1 MKEIGIVVCNYNKA
15 SYVVKCV
22 ESILNSSFRHIDVLV
37 VDNASTDNSVNEL
50 YRFQNRIEII
60 QNKEN
65 LGGSG
70 GFNTGLR
77 RLLQKQYKYI
87 MLIDNDVILEKEAI
101 KQLYNFMEQE
111 KEVGLA
117 GAKIMKMDYI
127 EYLQEMGAMID
138 YDNLGVKPFFAGE
151 KDKEDIPD
159 VIYCDYVPACTL
171 IARVEA
177 IKKVGILPENNF
189 IYWDDMEWGY
199 NFNQAGYKV
208 VSYAK
213 SKVWHK
219 GGVTVSNNTFQVY
232 YWYRNKI
239 KFFLKHHANMTNQ
252 EIKDKILDEIFR
264 AIYACFYS
272 GRYNKSKTLMNAF
285 LDALNNVG
293 GKAENYKI
301 RPIDIVE
308 DRFVRAIDGTSKI
321 LLEVDEQWDNLRKI
335 IQKISN
341 LQKKYECIVIS
352 HYKSVLK
359 NSLQKKY
366 PQCKFLEYNEVIE
379 YDKYFKVCEHIFSV
393 KDNKFKKNY
402 VDGWGNVILNQ
413 KELIQCNN
421 YKENLELFKISY
433 EDIIE
438 EVIIKN
444 TKR

>member
-15 SYVVKCV
+15 SYVVKCI
-22 ESILNSSFRHIDVLV
+22 ESILNSSFKHMDILVID
-37 VDNASTDNSVNEL
+37 NGSTDNSVNEL
-50 YRFQNRIEII
+50 RKFQDRIEIV
-60 QNKEN
+60 QNKQN

-101 KQLYNFMEQE
+101 EQLYHFMEQK

-117 GAKIMKMDYI
+117 GAKIMKMDDK

-151 KDKEDIPD
+151 KDREDIPD
-159 VIYCDYVPACTL
+159 VIYCDYVPACAL
-171 IARVEA
+171 IARVAA
-177 IKKVGILPENNF
+177 IRKVGILPEDNF

-208 VSYAK
+208 ASYGK

-219 GGVTVSNNTFQVY
+219 GGVTISANTFQTY

-239 KFFLKHHANMTNQ
+239 KFFLKHHVNMTNQ
-252 EIKDKILDEIFR
+252 EIKENILDEMFR

-285 LDALNNVG
+285 LDALNNIG
-293 GKAENYKI
+293 GKAEIYKI
-301 RPIDIVE
+301 RPIDVVE
-308 DRFVRAIDGTSKI
+308 DRFACAIDGASKI
-321 LLEVDEQWDNLRKI
+321 LLEVDDQWDNLRKI
-335 IQKISN
+335 IQKILN
-341 LQKKYECIVIS
+341 LNKKCECIVVS
-352 HYKSVLK
+352 HYKTVLK
-359 NSLQKKY
+359 KSLQKKY
-366 PQCKFLEYNEVIE
+366 PQCKFLEYNEIIE
-379 YDKYFKVCEHIFSV
+379 CDKHFKVCEHIFSV
-393 KDNKFKKNY
+393 QDNKFEKNY
-402 VDGWGNVILNQ
+402 VDAWGNVILDQ

-421 YKENLELFKISY
+421 YKGNLELFKISY

-438 EVIIKN
+438 EIVTKN
-444 TKR
+444 VQK